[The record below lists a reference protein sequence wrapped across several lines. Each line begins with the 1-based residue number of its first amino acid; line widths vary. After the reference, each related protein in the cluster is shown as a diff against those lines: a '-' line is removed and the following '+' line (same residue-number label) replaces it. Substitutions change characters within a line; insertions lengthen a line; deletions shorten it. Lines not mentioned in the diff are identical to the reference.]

1 MPYVAS
7 IKAETKAQ
15 TLEPPGDLS
24 ARVRKEWLL
33 IRDVLANGNV
43 TTAADAD
50 LTTRLAKARVNLEA
64 AEKLGSSKRALPEG
78 VTRASVNRDI
88 KFWSAQVQKL
98 TNRCKFFNPKK
109 GNATVVEEA
118 NVFERLVVVDFARFD
133 DPVESEYV
141 ARAAEYAQRV
151 IDGKIKAGKLTQ
163 QACTRHIAD
172 LHRADENDDSFP
184 YKFSA
189 YAAHRVCE
197 FISNLPHVKG
207 RWAREKKNIHL
218 EGWQCF
224 IVCCLFGWVHKDT
237 NLRRFTEAYFEI
249 CRKNGKSVL
258 AASIA
263 LYMFCADGEYGAEV
277 YSGATTEKQAWEVFR
292 PARLMAIHTP
302 KLLAAAG
309 ITVHAKSL
317 TREVDGSRFEPII
330 GKPGDGAS
338 PSCAVADEL
347 HEHDT
352 PDLVDTMTTGMLA
365 REQPLMLCITTAGF
379 NLAGPCYEK
388 RTKATQVL
396 SGALEDERLFA
407 MIYTI
412 DVVAE
417 NSNSEE
423 KGDDWADP
431 ASLEKA
437 NPNLGVSV
445 DKEFLLAAQR
455 SAVLNVG
462 EQVKFKTKHLD
473 VWCSARAQWVSLQQ
487 WLAASDADL
496 TEEELRGC
504 ACFYAFDLASKS
516 DIAAW
521 VKVFVRH
528 MNDVLHYYVFAKYYL
543 PEDAIHAQGKNH
555 LLYRKLHARGIL
567 IATEGATTDFERIR
581 DDIIADA
588 KIDNPELI
596 VYDPF
601 NATHMSQLLMNEGL
615 NLVEF
620 TQKPQNF
627 AVPMDEIEAALKD
640 ARLHHDGDEMM
651 NWMMS
656 NVTVRP
662 AKKGLFWPTKESPE
676 LKIDGPVAMIMA
688 IAHAMARESDG
699 SGAGL
704 FSDMVVA

>member
-1 MPYVAS
+1 MPYRAP
-7 IKAETKAQ
+7 IKVESAKPAM
-15 TLEPPGDLS
+15 EPPSGLS
-24 ARVRKEWLL
+24 TRVRKEWLML
-33 IRDVLANGNV
+33 RDDYAKGNV
-43 TTAADAD
+43 TTDSEAD
-50 LTTRLAKARVNLEA
+50 LVTRLAKARVNLEE
-64 AEKLGSSKRALPEG
+64 AEALRASKKKLPEG
-78 VTRASVNRDI
+78 ITRAGVVRDV
-88 KFWSAQVQKL
+88 KFWSDQVQKI
-98 TNRCKFFNPKK
+98 TNRCKFFRQKK
-109 GNATVVEEA
+109 NTAQVVLEA
-118 NVFERLVVVDFARFD
+118 NVFEDLLVPQFD
-133 DPVESEYV
+133 LFDSKVKSEFV
-141 ARAAEYAQRV
+141 QSANDYAKGV
-151 IDGKIKAGKLTQ
+151 TAGKIKVSKLVA
-163 QACTRHIAD
+163 QACGRHLNDLTRIKD
-172 LHRADENDDSFP
+172 PLFK

-189 YAAHRVCE
+189 YAADRVCR

-207 RWAREKKNIHL
+207 RWAREKKRIHL
-218 EGWQCF
+218 EPWQCF
-224 IVCCLFGWVHKDT
+224 IVCCLFGWVNKET

-302 KLLAAAG
+302 QLLAAAG

-317 TREVDGSRFEPII
+317 TREIDGSRFEPII

-388 RTKATQVL
+388 RTKAIQVL
-396 SGALEDERLFA
+396 SGALEDDRLFA
-407 MIYTI
+407 VIYTI

-417 NSNSEE
+417 NSNSDE

-445 DKEFLLAAQR
+445 DREFLLAAQR

-496 TEEELRGC
+496 TEEELRGSP
-504 ACFYAFDLASKS
+504 CFYAFDLASKS

-521 VKVFVRH
+521 VKVFVRRV
-528 MNDVLHYYVFAKYYL
+528 NDVQHYYVFAKYYL

-555 LLYRKLHARGIL
+555 FLYRKLHTKGVL
-567 IATEGATTDFERIR
+567 TATDGATTDFERIR